1 MNPIL
6 NLFWL
11 CKKKEYDEVKEKL
24 DLLDSQTEG
33 LLNQIDNLQKFEEI
47 AKKYVNFEYELKGGT
62 YFLGIPMKPPKKVVK
77 VLVTNDQVLDQLK
90 REQLYNSVLKE
101 TIKDDELV
109 RKADVLYLKLLEVKC
124 HEDKSDP

>member
-1 MNPIL
+1 M
-6 NLFWL
+6 
-11 CKKKEYDEVKEKL
+11 
-24 DLLDSQTEG
+24 
-33 LLNQIDNLQKFEEI
+33 LNQIDNLQKFEEI